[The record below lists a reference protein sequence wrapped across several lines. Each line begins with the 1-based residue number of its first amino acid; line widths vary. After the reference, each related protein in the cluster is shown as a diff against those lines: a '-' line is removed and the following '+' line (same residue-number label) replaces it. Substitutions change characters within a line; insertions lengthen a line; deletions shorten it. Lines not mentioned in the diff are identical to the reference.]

1 MKTKKNKN
9 LMALCLK
16 IKDNSVSLV
25 ILCLLFIIIYDIFID
40 VSGISY
46 EKLLGCEYCD
56 LDSLSTNGDD
66 ICINNTLTQSNEK
79 NIIVRLENIHPPLA
93 NADVRENITSSL
105 SFLSRSTSKVKIL
118 KDKTKGRLF

>member
-9 LMALCLK
+9 LMALCLN

-25 ILCLLFIIIYDIFID
+25 ILYLLFIIIYDIFID

-79 NIIVRLENIHPPLA
+79 KYHSKIRKY
-93 NADVRENITSSL
+93 SSP
-105 SFLSRSTSKVKIL
+105 F
-118 KDKTKGRLF
+118 G